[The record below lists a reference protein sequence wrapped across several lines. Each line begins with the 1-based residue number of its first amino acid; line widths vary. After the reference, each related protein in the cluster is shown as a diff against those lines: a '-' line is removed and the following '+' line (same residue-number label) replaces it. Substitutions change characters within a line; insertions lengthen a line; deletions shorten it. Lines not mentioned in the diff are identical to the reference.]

1 MNMSMTGVRAEVDFG
16 DISVLINFQ
25 QKCQLFQ
32 KQHNK

>member
-1 MNMSMTGVRAEVDFG
+1 MNMMGVRAEVDFG
-16 DISVLINFQ
+16 DISVFKNFQ